1 MEAMSNISDFK
12 NIHEGEKIF
21 ILVPSPL
28 LSNLNL
34 DSLAGQIVLGLNRS
48 GLFYPDAHYQCT
60 MDIDLLERSPEMFSR
75 ARHLFTPEGSAI
87 GIPLKIL
94 GAEGFSQNLEVGV
107 YSGYSISYLVLQ
119 LVIYMGFSEI
129 YYLGLDLRR
138 DEDDQF
144 FGTDIDSGQ
153 FGHTQF
159 PWLRKMF
166 EYAAQVLKDTDVNVY
181 DCSQVSDL
189 DCFPKVTFDKALE
202 SASQST
208 K

>member
-1 MEAMSNISDFK
+1 MSNILDFK
-12 NIHEGEKIF
+12 NIHKGEKIF
-21 ILVPSPL
+21 ILVPNPL
-28 LSNLNL
+28 LGNLNL

-48 GLFYPDAHYQCT
+48 DLFYPDAHYQCT
-60 MDIDLLERSPEMFSR
+60 MDIDLLERSPEMFGC
-75 ARHLFTPEGSAI
+75 ARHLFTPEGSSI

-107 YSGYSISYLVLQ
+107 YSGYSISYLALQ
-119 LVIYMGFSEI
+119 LAGYMGFSDI

-138 DEDDQF
+138 HEDDQF
-144 FGTDIDSGQ
+144 FGTDNGSGQ
-153 FGHTQF
+153 FGRAQF

-181 DCSQVSDL
+181 NCSQSPDF
-189 DCFPKVTFDKALE
+189 DCFPKIAFDEALE
-202 SASQST
+202 SASQSI